1 MERLALLL
9 GDDAETRPDFYLLG
23 IEGAGRAQAFAQ
35 AQKLRAAGLRG
46 EMNFSTG
53 GFKSLMRQAGKSGAR
68 FCLIIGPDEAAQNN
82 VTIKHLDSGE
92 QRSMPQ
98 ADAIL
103 YLQAG
108 TAND

>member
-1 MERLALLL
+1 
-9 GDDAETRPDFYLLG
+9 
-23 IEGAGRAQAFAQ
+23 
-35 AQKLRAAGLRG
+35 
-46 EMNFSTG
+46 
-53 GFKSLMRQAGKSGAR
+53 MRQAGKSGAR

-82 VTIKHLDSGE
+82 VTIKHLDNGE

>member
-1 MERLALLL
+1 
-9 GDDAETRPDFYLLG
+9 
-23 IEGAGRAQAFAQ
+23 
-35 AQKLRAAGLRG
+35 
-46 EMNFSTG
+46 
-53 GFKSLMRQAGKSGAR
+53 MRQAGKSGAR

>member
-1 MERLALLL
+1 
-9 GDDAETRPDFYLLG
+9 
-23 IEGAGRAQAFAQ
+23 
-35 AQKLRAAGLRG
+35 
-46 EMNFSTG
+46 MNFSTG

-82 VTIKHLDSGE
+82 VTIKHLDNGE